1 MITPTAR
8 RILEQFAAAFP
19 TSAHYRGGRPLR
31 KAGWAGL
38 MPEIERDVE
47 AKQRFLDAVDELV
60 AAGILLVRW
69 RRFREGD
76 EVEAL
81 SLRDPA
87 ALFAALGTRSPTE
100 TAGALRAVL
109 RETTCRPASLAEAV
123 ASHVAALLDAN
134 HPTPF
139 ADEKE
144 LADTLRLL
152 ALSPEQVAKQPIR
165 ALSVRLFSNSKRI
178 EAILRTVDT
187 ATRAAAGV
195 AATEV
200 LGLSRSY
207 PEATIALRG
216 SITFAD
222 GRRWELLGESVT
234 LPLETITAIEE
245 IIFAGELITVENKE
259 SFAVTAA
266 GALGS
271 KTAEWPGEPHTSTG
285 GPKIAGAASV
295 RAAGAVIYTAGHPN
309 RAVQAVVRRAA
320 VGGAAVRHFGDM
332 DPEGL
337 LIYQEIASLVPRLQ
351 PLFMDPQTYNRLA
364 AHGRPL
370 TQKELALLERITRPE
385 LAPLVERM
393 RARKVAVEQEVI
405 DPGVGAYLF
414 PPPIPIRRYA
424 RSSND
429 R

>member
-19 TSAHYRGGRPLR
+19 NSAHYRGGRPLR

-47 AKQRFLDAVDELV
+47 SKQRFLDAVDELV
-60 AAGILLVRW
+60 AAGILSVRW

-76 EVEAL
+76 DVEAL
-81 SLRDPA
+81 YLRDPA

-100 TAGALRAVL
+100 TASAMSTELSRTECPPG
-109 RETTCRPASLAEAV
+109 SLAEAV
-123 ASHVAALLDAN
+123 ATHVAALLEAN

-139 ADEKE
+139 ADETE

-152 ALSPEQVAKQPIR
+152 SLSTDEVAQQPIR

-178 EAILRTVDT
+178 EALLRTADT

-195 AATEV
+195 TATEV

-216 SITFAD
+216 TIVFSD
-222 GRRWELLGESVT
+222 RRRWELCGESVT
-234 LPLETITAIEE
+234 LPLETAAAIEE
-245 IIFAGELITVENKE
+245 ITFDGALITVENKE
-259 SFAVTAA
+259 SFGVTAA
-266 GALGS
+266 GVGS
-271 KTAEWPGEPHTSTG
+271 ARGGATG
-285 GPKIAGAASV
+285 I
-295 RAAGAVIYTAGHPN
+295 GAVVYTAGHPN
-309 RAVQAVVRRAA
+309 RAVQTVVRRAA
-320 VGGAAVRHFGDM
+320 AGGAAVRHFGDL

-351 PLFMDPQTYNRLA
+351 PLFMDPETYNRFA

-370 TQKELALLERITRPE
+370 NGKEHSLLDRITRPE
-385 LAPLVERM
+385 LTPLVERM
-393 RARKVAVEQEVI
+393 RERRIAVEQEVI
-405 DPGVGAYLF
+405 DPGA
-414 PPPIPIRRYA
+414 
-424 RSSND
+424 D
-429 R
+429 EWE